1 MDIIKF
7 CFYGVVIG
15 ISNVI
20 PGLSGGTMA
29 AVLQIYER
37 LLKALSLKGFKRDL
51 KFILPLSFGIL
62 IGIYGFS
69 NFILIALNK
78 VPMITGFA
86 FIGLIL
92 GSIPILYS
100 HAIRSGKHNIM
111 NLIFFT
117 LGLLLM
123 LVFITLS
130 KGGHRISPAQISVD
144 RSMHFY
150 LLIFATC
157 IVASFAMVLPGL
169 SGSLVLMLF
178 GTYSKVIYAVSHIDV
193 KILTA
198 AAIGSVIG
206 IILSAKIIS
215 KLIEMF
221 PSATRFFILGL
232 VTFSAIAIYP
242 GFAFNKEGMI
252 AALSLIAAASLS
264 YLSTRKH

>member
-7 CFYGVVIG
+7 CFYGIVIG

-100 HAIRSGKHNIM
+100 HAIRSGRHNII

-123 LVFITLS
+123 LIFITLS

-157 IVASFAMVLPGL
+157 IVASFAIVLPGL
-169 SGSLVLMLF
+169 SGSLVLMLL

-198 AAIGSVIG
+198 AAQ
-206 IILSAKIIS
+206 
-215 KLIEMF
+215 
-221 PSATRFFILGL
+221 
-232 VTFSAIAIYP
+232 
-242 GFAFNKEGMI
+242 
-252 AALSLIAAASLS
+252 
-264 YLSTRKH
+264 